1 MNTTLKFAV
10 SIALATT
17 ALSAAFDFSGID
29 FSKKPV
35 VSSTGGSGT
44 VASVPAL
51 NLAPNLVSGV
61 KVKVKAKPAPTPVDY
76 TGYMPA
82 ADVAR
87 DYTLTSSIP
96 APDYS
101 GHVALTEVGN
111 DLSGTHTHLVRKV
124 ATDLDTALTTSN
136 AELAKAQTQARSLH
150 AVVTAIVEQNELL
163 AQALLGEIGVA
174 DKPTHGTVKNLL
186 ESKGTT
192 SGDSS
197 LTVADTDI
205 DGYAA
210 IVEGLLTPVN
220 VFVARLQSNAALA
233 EYATELGIDMTAG
246 IPSRAAILAAVD
258 AHAAI
263 ETTYDVGSAKAAL
276 TNICDVLK
284 IA

>member
-29 FSKKPV
+29 FTKKPV
-35 VSSTGGSGT
+35 VSNTAGTGTGT
-44 VASVPAL
+44 SVPAL
-51 NLAPNLVSGV
+51 SLAPNLVSGV

-76 TGYMPA
+76 TGYIA
-82 ADVAR
+82 ATEVAR
-87 DYTLTSSIP
+87 DYTLNTNIP

-101 GHVALTEVGN
+101 GHVALTDVGN

-124 ATDLDTALTTSN
+124 ATDLDDALTIKN
-136 AELAKAQTQARSLH
+136 AELAKAETQARSFH
-150 AVVTAIVEQNELL
+150 AVIAAMLEQNEFL
-163 AQALLGEIGVA
+163 AQALLGEIGVG
-174 DKPTHGTVKNLL
+174 DKATHGTVKTLL
-186 ESKGTT
+186 ESKSTT

-197 LTVADTDI
+197 LTIGDGDI

-220 VFVARLQSNAALA
+220 VFVERLQSNAALTQ
-233 EYATELGIDMTAG
+233 YAAELGIDLSAG
-246 IPSRAAILAAVD
+246 APARAVILAAVD
-258 AHAAI
+258 THATT
-263 ETTYDVGSAKAAL
+263 EPTYDVGSAKAAL
-276 TNICDVLK
+276 TKICDVLK